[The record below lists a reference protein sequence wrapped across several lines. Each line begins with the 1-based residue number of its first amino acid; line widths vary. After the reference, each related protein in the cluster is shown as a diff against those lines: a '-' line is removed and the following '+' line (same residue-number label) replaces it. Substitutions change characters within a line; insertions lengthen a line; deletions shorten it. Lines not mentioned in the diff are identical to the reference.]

1 MKLPDSTDPI
11 WILIAG
17 AAPFA
22 IAAIVMFIA
31 CGYYI
36 YIAEWASAVQ
46 VGLNAFVA
54 SILPVGVYGIRK
66 MGL

>member
-1 MKLPDSTDPI
+1 MKIPTKDDPI

-17 AAPFA
+17 SAPFA
-22 IAAIVMFIA
+22 LAAIVMFIA
-31 CGYYI
+31 CGYYL
-36 YIAEWASAVQ
+36 YLSDWTNAVQ

-54 SILPVGVYGIRK
+54 SILPLGAYGIRK